1 MHHGLFEFLCHI
13 ASVDQIAMIGLASE
27 RRGARSWKLDRCEI
41 IASSR
46 WEYLSVVSKMM

>member
-1 MHHGLFEFLCHI
+1 MHYGLFEFLCHI
-13 ASVDQIAMIGLASE
+13 ASVDQIAMIGLTSE